1 MQHIHRMV
9 SPHQVRPNRHTAQAY
24 SKKHPKWRRRMTA
37 DLNGRAAPARK
48 RALKDVTSRRA
59 AATLRPGINVKDRLT
74 GMQTMPLDRIKPNP

>member
-1 MQHIHRMV
+1 
-9 SPHQVRPNRHTAQAY
+9 
-24 SKKHPKWRRRMTA
+24 MTA